1 MAEERFR
8 FLWSKMAR
16 GVEGRRAVKVD
27 VEERER
33 GCSWWV
39 VGMGSTRSEV
49 VDMGLGDLRGGG
61 W

>member
-1 MAEERFR
+1 MV
-8 FLWSKMAR
+8 R

-27 VEERER
+27 AEEREG

-39 VGMGSTRSEV
+39 VGMGSTRSGV